1 MSMPEIQTRPL
12 ARIEVPV
19 QFSRLRDIA
28 YNLWWSWSPQ
38 AQALF
43 DMIDHTHWLHY
54 RSPIEVLI
62 DLEPER
68 WYVLQND
75 TEFVRAYR
83 ALVAEFDAYMVPEQ
97 STWFQRQFPDTPGPV
112 AYFSTEFGWHESLQ
126 SYSGGLGILSGD
138 HSKSRLVG
146 VVLRGIEQ

>member
-1 MSMPEIQTRPL
+1 MSLPEIRTRPL

-28 YNLWWSWSPQ
+28 YNLWWSWSPR

-83 ALVAEFDAYMVPEQ
+83 GKRGPE
-97 STWFQRQFPDTPGPV
+97 
-112 AYFSTEFGWHESLQ
+112 A
-126 SYSGGLGILSGD
+126 
-138 HSKSRLVG
+138 G
-146 VVLRGIEQ
+146 VC